1 MQSEYPHECCGAIL
15 GELSKAKKIVTNVIL
30 LDNHWESISGEGKTR
45 RFRITPK
52 DYQYVELRAKDEGV
66 TLLGFYHSH
75 PDHPPRPSETDLLY
89 AWPFFSYPILSIKGG
104 QFDEVKSFEL
114 DGRRFREESIEIYDK
129 HRISGLDKY

>member
-1 MQSEYPHECCGAIL
+1 MITISITLFNEIRDHAIREYPHECCGAIL
-15 GELSKAKKIVTNVIL
+15 GELNKAKKIVTNVIL

-75 PDHPPRPSETDLLY
+75 PDHPQGQVRQIFY
-89 AWPFFSYPILSIKGG
+89 MHGRFFLI
-104 QFDEVKSFEL
+104 QFYQLKVASLMK
-114 DGRRFREESIEIYDK
+114 
-129 HRISGLDKY
+129 